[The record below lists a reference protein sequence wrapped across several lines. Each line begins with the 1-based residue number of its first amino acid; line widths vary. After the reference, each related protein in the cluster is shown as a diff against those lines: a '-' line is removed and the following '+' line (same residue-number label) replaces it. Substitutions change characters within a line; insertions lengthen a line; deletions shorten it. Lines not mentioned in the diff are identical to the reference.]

1 MYTFVWLLL
10 FSIKISHI
18 LSNISKEDD
27 FIYCIIQNTS
37 WLFYLENT
45 LNKAVHLVSSLI
57 ILWQR
62 LLQLYGLLITVRSSE
77 VKVSSEL
84 KRIPH
89 QKMFQHFPYMMVK
102 YPHGWDSLLLMLHIS
117 WLFVTLEATRSLS
130 NLVTMS
136 LPREI
141 PGKNCKAGEIRFWCL
156 SNDPASLLSFPCRL
170 YLSLIPQQ
178 SPPIIPTQTCLPHL
192 SLPTEPSSSG
202 SHFTW
207 HCCQLAP
214 ISTRWANQ
222 LHLKLWDAAVVPSTT
237 KELQVSKTWSSFSAS
252 LECGGDVQTTALIPK
267 QSFLL
272 FSRVLVVYLGKRG
285 DFVGRHSSV
294 THVAST
300 PPRLV
305 FVTAWLWAPFTLF
318 LVVASNPRIWTLS
331 QPLWYHCMKGKWG
344 SCV

>member
-1 MYTFVWLLL
+1 
-10 FSIKISHI
+10 
-18 LSNISKEDD
+18 
-27 FIYCIIQNTS
+27 
-37 WLFYLENT
+37 
-45 LNKAVHLVSSLI
+45 
-57 ILWQR
+57 
-62 LLQLYGLLITVRSSE
+62 
-77 VKVSSEL
+77 
-84 KRIPH
+84 
-89 QKMFQHFPYMMVK
+89 MVK

-117 WLFVTLEATRSLS
+117 WLFVMLEATRSLS

-178 SPPIIPTQTCLPHL
+178 SPPIIPTQACLPHL

-202 SHFTW
+202 SHFIW

-237 KELQVSKTWSSFSAS
+237 KELQVSKTWSSSSAS

-272 FSRVLVVYLGKRG
+272 FSRVLVVYLGKQG

-300 PPRLV
+300 CV
-305 FVTAWLWAPFTLF
+305 
-318 LVVASNPRIWTLS
+318 S
-331 QPLWYHCMKGKWG
+331 HCMAVGTIHFVLSCGFESKDMNPLTAIVIPLHEREVGELCVSKGSVYFLWTPE
-344 SCV
+344 SCSVKTIQSYVDKSRKLKYTWEDLKTIS